1 MSHYFIVRNIIE
13 RLGLEPLVISQI
25 RIKMPNEDQ
34 VHNILMLVGETVF
47 LGGHVIIMNLIIINM
62 LDFYVILGMNFLSR
76 NRAEIDY

>member
-1 MSHYFIVRNIIE
+1 
-13 RLGLEPLVISQI
+13 
-25 RIKMPNEDQ
+25 MPNEDQ

-76 NRAEIDY
+76 NRVEIDY

>member
-13 RLGLEPLVISQI
+13 RLGLELLVISQI

-34 VHNILMLVGETVF
+34 VHNILMLVGETIF

-76 NRAEIDY
+76 NRVEIDY